1 MVSLLDLVI
10 RGLSHILIPLFV
22 VGMAGSAII
31 VVITLADDVTD
42 FLSDSGNETGPHDSL
57 S

>member
-1 MVSLLDLVI
+1 MLSLVDLVI
-10 RGLSHILIPLFV
+10 RGLSHILIPLFL

-42 FLSDSGNETGPHDSL
+42 FLSDSGNESTSHDGL
-57 S
+57 N